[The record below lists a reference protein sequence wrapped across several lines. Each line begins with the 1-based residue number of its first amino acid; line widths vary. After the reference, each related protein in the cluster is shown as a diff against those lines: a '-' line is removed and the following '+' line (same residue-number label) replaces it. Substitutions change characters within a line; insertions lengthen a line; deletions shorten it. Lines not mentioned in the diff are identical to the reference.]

1 MANPVTPRTPKRD
14 QLKLLVAMN
23 PEIRVPALMVALN
36 LSDTRVR
43 TLAREEG
50 ISLAGS
56 RRPRAAFV
64 EVGKGV

>member
-14 QLKLLVAMN
+14 TLKLLVAMN
-23 PEIRVPALMVALN
+23 PEIRVPALMEALN
-36 LSDTRVR
+36 LSDTRIR

-56 RRPRAAFV
+56 RSKRAAFI
-64 EVGKGV
+64 EAEK